1 MEVVWLIIGAFV
13 GSIVTTFTL
22 SLFFVNGRRKD

>member
-1 MEVVWLIIGAFV
+1 MEAVWLIIGAFV
-13 GSIVTTFTL
+13 GSIVTTLTL

>member
-1 MEVVWLIIGAFV
+1 MEAVWLTIGAFV